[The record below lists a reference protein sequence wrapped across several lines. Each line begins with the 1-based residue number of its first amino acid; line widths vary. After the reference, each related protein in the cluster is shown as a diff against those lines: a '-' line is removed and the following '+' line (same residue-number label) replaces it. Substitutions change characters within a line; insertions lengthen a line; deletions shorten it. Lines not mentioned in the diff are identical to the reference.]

1 MFEPSRKGSC
11 VLAEVIDLLACPQC
25 CSELDLID
33 RALECARGHRFDIA
47 RQGYV
52 SLISGGSTKFTGDN
66 AEMIAARSR
75 LLGSGHFD
83 PLMDAVTTACAR
95 SEGVDPAR
103 IVEIGSGT
111 GQYLEHVVSRLPDSR
126 GIALD
131 VSKFAARRAAK
142 VHDRIGSIVADVW
155 QPLPIRDGVL
165 SHVLCVFAPRNGEQS
180 HRVLGDEGVL
190 VVLTPTD
197 RHLRELIELLGMVR
211 VDDKKVERLGS
222 SMAGLFEREHSE
234 GVEFTMHLTHAE
246 ILDLV
251 GMGPS
256 ARHLSAQQLAAS
268 VAALPELTP
277 ITASATVSSYRKVNR
292 GA

>member
-1 MFEPSRKGSC
+1 M
-11 VLAEVIDLLACPQC
+11 LAEVIDLLACPQC
-25 CSELDLID
+25 YSDQQCRSELDLVD
-33 RALECARGHRFDIA
+33 GSAECVRGHRFDVA

-52 SLISGGSTKFTGDN
+52 SLISGGSTKFTGDS

-75 LLGSGHFD
+75 LLGSGHFK
-83 PLMDAVTTACAR
+83 PLMDGVLSACTGTVG
-95 SEGVDPAR
+95 SDPAR

-111 GQYLEHVVSRLPDSR
+111 GQYLEYVIRGLPESR

-155 QPLPIRDGVL
+155 QPLPIRDGSL
-165 SHVLCVFAPRNGEQS
+165 SHVLCVFAPRNGSES
-180 HRVLGDEGVL
+180 HRILADDGSL

-197 RHLRELIELLGMVR
+197 RHLRELVELLGLVR

-234 GVEFTMHLTHAE
+234 DVEYAMNLTHSDV
-246 ILDLV
+246 LDLV

-256 ARHLSAQQLAAS
+256 ARHLSAGQLAAA
-268 VAALPELTP
+268 VEQLPDRTQ
-277 ITASATVSSYRKVNR
+277 ITASATISTYRKLTSSR
-292 GA
+292 P